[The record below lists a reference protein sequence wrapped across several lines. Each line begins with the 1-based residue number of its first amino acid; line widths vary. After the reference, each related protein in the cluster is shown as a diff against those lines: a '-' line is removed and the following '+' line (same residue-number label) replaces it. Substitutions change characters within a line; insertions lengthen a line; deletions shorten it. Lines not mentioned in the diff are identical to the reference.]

1 LIKSHISLLSWYTS
15 NGRHELPWRTTDD
28 VYHVYISEV
37 MLQQTQVK
45 RILDEYY
52 FPFLERFPSL
62 YDLAN
67 ADIEEVFSLWSG
79 LGYYRRAANLHKSA
93 KLCAPSLPT
102 TVEELLKLPGIGRYT
117 AHAII
122 SFGYKECVSV
132 VDTNIARVLTRFF
145 ALRNPSDAELWQK
158 ADEFLNTQNPTHHN
172 LALMDL
178 GSLIC
183 LPKNPTCHTCP
194 LQLEC
199 VGQHVIEDF
208 TKTKKTIYTDKNL
221 YFAIYIKDGKIAM
234 QRKNDGMYKD
244 MLTLP
249 ALESPLDD
257 DCIGSFKHAVTRYKL
272 EIYLYRCTS
281 LDADDL
287 LWIDLQDIS
296 TQAISSMTQKALQL
310 VEAELHKGQICNKLS

>member
-1 LIKSHISLLSWYTS
+1 MANSHTSILSWYTS
-15 NGRHELPWRTTDD
+15 HGRHELPWRKTDD

-45 RILDEYY
+45 RVLAEYY
-52 FPFLERFPSL
+52 FPFLERFPTL
-62 YDLAN
+62 DILAC
-67 ADIEEVFSLWSG
+67 ADIKEIFSMWSG
-79 LGYYRRAANLHKSA
+79 LGYYRRAKNLHKSA
-93 KLCAPSLPT
+93 KLCASTLPS
-102 TVEELLKLPGIGRYT
+102 TVEELLKLPGVGRYT
-117 AHAII
+117 AHAIM

-145 ALRNPSDAELWQK
+145 ALRSPSDAELWHH
-158 ADEFLNTQNPTHHN
+158 ADEFLNTQSSTHHN

-178 GSLIC
+178 GSLVC

-199 VGQHVIEDF
+199 VGQHAIEDF
-208 TKTKKTIYTDKNL
+208 TKTKKTIYTEQTL
-221 YFAIYIKDGKIAM
+221 YFGIYIKDGKIAM

-249 ALESPLDD
+249 DLKSPHEKGF
-257 DCIGSFKHAVTRYKL
+257 IGSFKHTVTRYKL

-281 LDADDL
+281 LDADNL
-287 LWIDLQDIS
+287 LWIDLQDTS

-310 VEAELHKGQICNKLS
+310 IEAELYKGQICNKLS